1 MNRLFTG
8 SFTNVI
14 KRIPALYFN
23 KQKSFVRKSTTA
35 SSISSNIDSVKD
47 LSRPLPPYLYN
58 DPSVYQLERE
68 NIFAKN
74 WMYIGRLDRL
84 KKLGDYLSITLA
96 GYPIFIY
103 RSPLTNELVAFHNVC
118 SHRAGPIV
126 PINSNNY
133 GTALY
138 GNQSLLKCQ
147 YHAWLFDSRDGA
159 LKATPNFS
167 YKFKSDEKK
176 CLSLKKINIEIFAEQ
191 FIFVNLI
198 EMKEKSSI
206 YTLFSDLLNDIL
218 AFPLNEYRHFESQCH
233 LINCNWKTYAENYQ
247 EGYHIQSIHPLLNKT
262 IQSKQYLVTNKNNI
276 YSVHYAPSRNH
287 ESGQEKFLW
296 VFIYPNLAIN
306 LYEQGYSIEHILP
319 IGKDRTILSYDF
331 FVRSTDDESQM
342 SDRMAEAKEAMIR
355 TLEVTNE
362 DKMICEQVQ
371 NNLDAGIYKPGYL
384 SPSMENGVQF
394 FQNRIR
400 NELKHTNLQLE

>member
-14 KRIPALYFN
+14 KRIPALYVN

-176 CLSLKKINIEIFAEQ
+176 CLK
-191 FIFVNLI
+191 
-198 EMKEKSSI
+198 KSSI
-206 YTLFSDLLNDIL
+206 NTLFSDLLNDIL